1 MRKGGVRKGGGSE
14 EGVRKEGVSG
24 EGGREWWAV
33 RESCWALIA
42 ICGWWWWWALIAL
55 HGGWHSAWLHHHLS

>member
-1 MRKGGVRKGGGSE
+1 VRKGGGSE

-33 RESCWALIA
+33 R
-42 ICGWWWWWALIAL
+42 
-55 HGGWHSAWLHHHLS
+55 GGGRGGQ